1 MGGGSQTTRIKNHTV
16 QTPNVPG
23 FISQPYQDFAG
34 SVGALGT
41 MNPSSF
47 TTPASALQ
55 TSAFGRAAAGTGN
68 PTQAGYD
75 ATQALV
81 NGPGVTPGQLSSTDY
96 SQYMNPWQQSVIDST
111 IGDWSHG
118 NDLALNSL
126 RSGANASGA
135 FNNDRLGVAEGQL
148 LGDNSRTLAS
158 TLANLR
164 AGGFQ
169 NAQQAAQFDIGNR
182 YNADTFNRQFGLG
195 AANQLANI
203 GLMGANNSRAD
214 TQMQA
219 DLGQTQREI
228 DSQNNPAAALL
239 SLLQARGGLLGMI
252 PTGTFTGQTSD
263 SKGTQTTSSSP
274 GLLDYLGGFANLL
287 GSFGGNPFVLG
298 KKG

>member
-55 TSAFGRAAAGTGN
+55 TSAFGRAAVGTGN
-68 PTQAGYD
+68 PTQVGYD
-75 ATQALV
+75 ATNALL
-81 NGPGVTPGQLSSTDY
+81 NGPDAQVGQLSTTDLTP
-96 SQYMNPWQQSVIDST
+96 YMTPV
-111 IGDWSHG
+111 
-118 NDLALNSL
+118 NDLISSYTNDFGNANAVGLNQL
-126 RSGANASGA
+126 RAGANASGA

-148 LGDNSRTLAS
+148 TADNLRTLSGQVAG
-158 TLANLR
+158 LR
-164 AGGFQ
+164 YQGLNDAYGR
-169 NAQQAAQFDIGNR
+169 ATTDINNR
-182 YNADTFNRQFGLG
+182 WSADTFNRNFRLG
-195 AANQLANI
+195 AAGQSSNL
-203 GLMGANNSRAD
+203 GLLGANNSRAD